1 VRERRLPR
9 NDARRISA
17 RKYSLS
23 PWILG
28 VRWSWRQ
35 SGQNAGRGLAAC
47 RPSRWAACD
56 RLQAACH
63 DRDTR
68 ASSTAHRHIL
78 MIACSTGQWLWPA
91 GTMPPPCCC
100 LLSSAFVCFPL
111 QAASS
116 RPALRTIWRGTWAAA
131 LCIALAPLSTFHFPL
146 CTLHLVPFRLL
157 VAQTINASN
166 LARSCSSAALC
177 SPCRH
182 LAVVLT
188 PSCPCHGFVD
198 STQSAPWL
206 QLVRR
211 PLTAGCRP
219 FS

>member
-1 VRERRLPR
+1 VRENIHLH
-9 NDARRISA
+9 
-17 RKYSLS
+17 
-23 PWILG
+23 LG
-28 VRWSWRQ
+28 SWAC
-35 SGQNAGRGLAAC
+35 AGAGGKAGKMPAVDWLLAAPRDGLLATAC
-47 RPSRWAACD
+47 RLLATTA
-56 RLQAACH
+56 RLGQ
-63 DRDTR
+63 
-68 ASSTAHRHIL
+68 SSTAHRHIL
-78 MIACSTGQWLWPA
+78 MIACSTRQWLWPA
-91 GTMPPPCCC
+91 CAMPSLCCR
-100 LLSSAFVCFPL
+100 LLSSAFVGFHL

-131 LCIALAPLSTFHFPL
+131 LCIALAPLSTFHCPL
-146 CTLHLVPFRLL
+146 CTLHRVPFRLL

-166 LARSCSSAALC
+166 LARCCSSAALC